1 MKFNASKRL
10 KELFKSI
17 LLEFSTAV
25 SDKGILKYD
34 SEEIEP
40 GVSVVLIDEE
50 GNESTPEDGNYTL
63 EDTTV
68 LVIKDGKVDEI
79 VSPVEPE
86 VEVVEEPV
94 EETVENLEET
104 TIEEEHPEEKV
115 EGVIEE
121 PETPVEDTPEDKTNE
136 ILEAIQALKETIDV
150 LQERIAK
157 LENTPA
163 AAPISEE
170 FEAVKKQKSTGDKN
184 LDFACK
190 LASAARK

>member
-34 SEEIEP
+34 SEELEP

-50 GNESTPEDGNYTL
+50 GNENTPEDGNYTL
-63 EDTTV
+63 EDSTV

-79 VSPVEPE
+79 IVPAEPE
-86 VEVVEEPV
+86 VEVV

-115 EGVIEE
+115 EVIE
-121 PETPVEDTPEDKTNE
+121 PENPVEDTPEDKTNE

-163 AAPISEE
+163 ASPISEE